1 MRCHWND
8 LIGIIGKFIKLVG
21 IEELLPIHNYISL
34 HFTTKNKKFL
44 KNDIKYSS
52 ILTNHYFGLQI
63 LFIAPLNPHQFQIPS
78 EFKYFKNWYFF
89 LLIKKFIIY
98 SLPNFTLFSHPLNH
112 LLIPSQPIIFSPFQP
127 LVMVRHFFFINFTL
141 KSTFYRRNREDSQKS
156 FFLILC
162 IKSKIRIG
170 L

>member
-1 MRCHWND
+1 MRCHWNN

-21 IEELLPIHNYISL
+21 IEELLPIHNYII

-52 ILTNHYFGLQI
+52 ILTNHSFGLQI
-63 LFIAPLNPHQFQIPS
+63 LFIPPLNPHKFLIPS

-98 SLPNFTLFSHPLNH
+98 SLPNFTLFSHPPNH
-112 LLIPSQPIIFSPFQP
+112 LLLTSKSIIFSPHQP
-127 LVMVRHFFFINFTL
+127 LVMVRHFFSINFNP
-141 KSTFYRRNREDSQKS
+141 KSTFYRRNWEDSQKS
-156 FFLILC
+156 FFLILW
-162 IKSKIRIG
+162 IKSKKRIG
-170 L
+170 P